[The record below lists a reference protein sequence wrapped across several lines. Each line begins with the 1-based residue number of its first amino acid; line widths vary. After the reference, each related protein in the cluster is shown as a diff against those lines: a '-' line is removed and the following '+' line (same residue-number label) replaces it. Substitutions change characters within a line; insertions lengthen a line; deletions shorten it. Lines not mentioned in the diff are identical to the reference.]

1 MQFCPACGAQQSQAG
16 QFCRG
21 CGADLRVVRT
31 ALQTPP
37 GNSDTARLEIARAV
51 SAKIAAID
59 PNDEQLVTK
68 IAFLRQESQKLLDS
82 PDDRRRMNLTIT
94 IGAVGGGA
102 LFFFMIL
109 LGKIIQSGDRN
120 NISGLFVLMLITLLA
135 TLASLVLTSI
145 FPRTRKAA
153 TLDLPV
159 SFQAATGRPTPTA
172 EIQPPQPMLTPPSV
186 TEETTHQLS
195 RAGVPIS
202 RNTA

>member
-1 MQFCPACGAQQSQAG
+1 MQFCPTCGAQQQQPG

-21 CGADLRVVRT
+21 CGTDLRSIRT
-31 ALQTPP
+31 ALTSPP
-37 GNSDTARLEIARAV
+37 VPVDTARLEIARAV

-59 PNDEQLVTK
+59 PNDAQLVTK

-82 PDDRRRMNLTIT
+82 PDDRRRMSVTIT

-120 NISGLFVLMLITLLA
+120 NIGGVFALMLVTLLA

-153 TLDLPV
+153 NPDLPI
-159 SFQAATGRPTPTA
+159 SFQAGTSRPTPTA
-172 EIQPPQPMLTPPSV
+172 EIQPPRPMLDPPSV

-195 RAGVPIS
+195 RAAVPVS
-202 RNTA
+202 RHTA